1 MSYERSVCH
10 ALRRMAAQYPGA
22 RVSKISTITLSR
34 DPCAEPCER
43 RKLSTISLSRAKRS
57 LCHGYRGKP
66 TITLSRNPIV
76 KNL

>member
-10 ALRRMAAQYPGA
+10 ALRRMAAQYAGA

-34 DPCAEPCER
+34 DPCGQVCGTS
-43 RKLSTISLSRAKRS
+43 KLSTISLSHPSRS
-57 LCHGYRGKP
+57 FCHGYSAKP
-66 TITLSRNPIV
+66 TISLSRNPIV